1 MMNLRK
7 ISLADSGFFFENL
20 NDPEIK
26 KSYNNIP
33 DKITLDD
40 IKQQI
45 NKIKDNCFVIE
56 FDGKPIG
63 MRYFWNL
70 GDNIFDTGSW
80 ITKDFRRKGFGSI
93 AFEEF
98 VKKFQNDTIFRMK
111 PKNPIAEKF
120 ASRNGFIKDRD
131 GFWYFQNK

>member
-45 NKIKDNCFVIE
+45 ITLFKIGI
-56 FDGKPIG
+56 IY
-63 MRYFWNL
+63 YFFTLPVMLYLLLW
-70 GDNIFDTGSW
+70 
-80 ITKDFRRKGFGSI
+80 
-93 AFEEF
+93 
-98 VKKFQNDTIFRMK
+98 
-111 PKNPIAEKF
+111 
-120 ASRNGFIKDRD
+120 
-131 GFWYFQNK
+131 